1 MGVQSEALEK
11 VNNNLNAIRIEQ
23 QTAGKR
29 KVAFPVEPFSGSDE
43 RNIRGGISSDIDD
56 ARETEYDDVKNAT
69 DASTA
74 LSEAERIMR
83 RASRTK
89 TLSETEADTDAEETK
104 SDFPVPPVPA
114 LLPPRGRRS
123 RRSEKKPATDLKKEL
138 KEQGIKVPSSY
149 DAAQI
154 RKLAEQTGISL
165 LR

>member
-69 DASTA
+69 DASTG
-74 LSEAERIMR
+74 LSEAEKIMR

-104 SDFPVPPVPA
+104 SEFPVPAVP

-123 RRSEKKPATDLKKEL
+123 KKKPATDLKKEL